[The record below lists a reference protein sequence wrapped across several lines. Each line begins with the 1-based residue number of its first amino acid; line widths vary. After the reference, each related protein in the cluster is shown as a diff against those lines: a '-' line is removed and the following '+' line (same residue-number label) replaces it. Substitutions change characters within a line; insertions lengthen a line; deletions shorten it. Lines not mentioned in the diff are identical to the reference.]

1 MLLSRDLEPTLS
13 NLLPYGKN
21 HSVGVKTW
29 ARHFSSDFY
38 ARHEQIIAQV
48 KWPSH
53 VQLKQLNNLIMRG
66 LHCFFGLIYLI
77 FSVFCR
83 KISRLPLFYGKQA
96 LYSEI
101 VN

>member
-1 MLLSRDLEPTLS
+1 MLLSRDLEPKFS

-21 HSVGVKTW
+21 YSVGVKTW

-66 LHCFFGLIYLI
+66 LHCFFELI
-77 FSVFCR
+77 FLIF
-83 KISRLPLFYGKQA
+83 
-96 LYSEI
+96 LYFVEK
-101 VN
+101 